1 MRFACFFD
9 VRMYSTVPRWCG
21 TAKKH
26 PVIPTY
32 FSLVSRWLKKEDK
45 LCRPNLF
52 DADGWS
58 FRLVEKC
65 ELQSWCFKSAQ
76 PVLYLARAHPR
87 PRPRSPCG
95 AASEHTGRGSN
106 LRPPKEDP
114 KLSVCLASA
123 SSKSQKEN
131 QNTAK
136 GTNTKRLNGHTER
149 EMSSEAGPN

>member
-1 MRFACFFD
+1 MR
-9 VRMYSTVPRWCG
+9 M
-21 TAKKH
+21 
-26 PVIPTY
+26 
-32 FSLVSRWLKKEDK
+32 
-45 LCRPNLF
+45 
-52 DADGWS
+52 
-58 FRLVEKC
+58 
-65 ELQSWCFKSAQ
+65 ELQARRKMRTPKLVLQVSFSR